1 MENKI
6 DFRTLPYGKT
16 MEDMPEDKLRERIQ
30 LGMDFEIP
38 HKIRPVPYLG
48 VNTQLC
54 EYTFPELE
62 ARCPVT
68 GIKDQYIITFRYI
81 PDQIIPELKSLKLYL
96 WDYEECFVPI
106 SHEHLASKLYN
117 DFKAVVKPKDLYV
130 ELIVAGRGELFTTV
144 RVGNMDFDNFKKRE
158 YKNL

>member
-1 MENKI
+1 MIN
-6 DFRTLPYGKT
+6 FRELEFGKT
-16 MEDMPEDKLRERIQ
+16 MESMDGEQLKERIK

-48 VNTQLC
+48 INEQVC

-68 GIKDQYIITFRYI
+68 GIKDQYIITFRYV
-81 PDQIIPELKSLKLYL
+81 PDQIIPELKSLKMYL

-117 DFKAVVKPKDLYV
+117 DFKEVVKPKDLYV
-130 ELIVAGRGELFTTV
+130 ELKVAGRGELFTTV
-144 RVGNMDFDNFKKRE
+144 RVGNMNFDDFKDRE